1 MSRTS
6 SLYVCVSNAMRG
18 LIFLRA
24 SSYSE
29 ARLRPLL
36 YGEADKCRRR
46 FRRRDILDLIGSGA
60 DSGGD
65 KKLFGQIV
73 DNLLWHDPYS
83 LLANY
88 QSCVDCRDQV
98 SALWTNQQ
106 ARTCKS
112 IANVPLM
119 GKFSSDRSVGEY
131 CEQIWNAKSVHV
143 KMR

>member
-1 MSRTS
+1 MSWTS

-112 IANVPLM
+112 IANVPLI

-131 CEQIWNAKSVHV
+131 CDHICHAKSVHV
-143 KMR
+143 

>member
-60 DSGGD
+60 DSGSD

-88 QSCVDCRDQV
+88 RSCVDCRDQV

-106 ARTCKS
+106 ARTWRS

-119 GKFSSDRSVGEY
+119 GKFSSERSVDEY
-131 CEQIWNAKSVHV
+131 CEQI
-143 KMR
+143 

>member
-29 ARLRPLL
+29 AKLRPLL

-60 DSGGD
+60 DSGSD

-88 QSCVDCRDQV
+88 RSCVDCRDQV

-112 IANVPLM
+112 IANVPLI

-131 CEQIWNAKSVHV
+131 CDHICHAKSVHV
-143 KMR
+143 

>member
-1 MSRTS
+1 
-6 SLYVCVSNAMRG
+6 MRG

-88 QSCVDCRDQV
+88 RSCVDCRDQV

-106 ARTCKS
+106 ARTCRS

-119 GKFSSDRSVGEY
+119 GKFSSDRSAGEY
-131 CEQIWNAKSVHV
+131 CEQI
-143 KMR
+143 

>member
-6 SLYVCVSNAMRG
+6 SLYVCCLKRDARTD
-18 LIFLRA
+18 IPAA

-36 YGEADKCRRR
+36 YGEAYDRVDKCRRR

-60 DSGGD
+60 DSGSD

-73 DNLLWHDPYS
+73 DNLLWHAPYS

-88 QSCVDCRDQV
+88 RSCVDCRDQV

-106 ARTCKS
+106 ARTCRS

-119 GKFSSDRSVGEY
+119 GKFSSERSVDEY
-131 CEQIWNAKSVHV
+131 CEQI
-143 KMR
+143 

>member
-36 YGEADKCRRR
+36 YGEAYDRVDKCRRR

-60 DSGGD
+60 DSGSD

-88 QSCVDCRDQV
+88 RSCVDCRDQV

-106 ARTCKS
+106 ARTCRS

-119 GKFSSDRSVGEY
+119 GKFSSERSVDEY
-131 CEQIWNAKSVHV
+131 CEQI
-143 KMR
+143 

>member
-1 MSRTS
+1 MRMIPPHKYKRQHLNVPDILALCLRLKRDARTDIP
-6 SLYVCVSNAMRG
+6 A
-18 LIFLRA
+18 A

-36 YGEADKCRRR
+36 YGEAYDRVDKCRRR

-60 DSGGD
+60 DIGSD

-88 QSCVDCRDQV
+88 RSCVD
-98 SALWTNQQ
+98 
-106 ARTCKS
+106 
-112 IANVPLM
+112 
-119 GKFSSDRSVGEY
+119 VG
-131 CEQIWNAKSVHV
+131 I
-143 KMR
+143 R

>member
-1 MSRTS
+1 MSWTS

-88 QSCVDCRDQV
+88 RSCVDCRDQV

-112 IANVPLM
+112 IANVPLI

-131 CEQIWNAKSVHV
+131 CDHICHAKSVHV
-143 KMR
+143 

>member
-1 MSRTS
+1 
-6 SLYVCVSNAMRG
+6 MRG

-29 ARLRPLL
+29 ASLRPLL
-36 YGEADKCRRR
+36 YGEPFDRADKC
-46 FRRRDILDLIGSGA
+46 RRRDILDLIDSGA
-60 DSGGD
+60 DSGSD

-88 QSCVDCRDQV
+88 RSCVDCRDQV

-119 GKFSSDRSVGEY
+119 GKVFF
-131 CEQIWNAKSVHV
+131 
-143 KMR
+143 